1 MKMVPTRQVHL
12 DFHTSQYI
20 PSVGAQFDPEEFA
33 NTAKEAHV
41 NSMTVFARCVHGYM
55 YYPSEQFPDRIHP
68 TLVNHNLLLDQ
79 VRALHKAGIKAPVYT
94 TVQWDRYTAENYPQ
108 WLIRKKDGSHEGAP
122 FTEAGFDQSLCVNT
136 QYYDFL
142 ERHTLEVMDLLG
154 DELDGLFFDMVGIR
168 PCWCSACRKD
178 MRRLGID
185 LRDDEAVRRFAKS
198 VTDRFKQKMTRVVRS
213 KNPDCTILYNAG
225 HVGPCTRESS
235 NAYTHFELESL
246 PSGWGYMHFP
256 ITARYARNL
265 GKDCVGMTGK
275 FHMEWGDFHSL
286 KNQAALEFEA
296 FRILSN
302 GFAISIGDQ
311 LEPFGRLNQAAYRL
325 IGSVYEQVEAYE
337 PYARPSKA
345 LVEAALVTSEKNV
358 LQWLPRSMAGA
369 GQMLEELGLQFDVVD
384 CDSGL
389 SGYRLVILTDDLQ
402 ADERFRQKLD
412 AYVEA
417 GGRVFSCGRGGLS
430 KDGRYPDCFKARY
443 EGEEELYPSFLVPE
457 GHMAKGLAEGCEY
470 VHYLRGE
477 TIRPADGGKAVLQ
490 ARAQYFQRDGEKFCS
505 HVYTPSAK
513 GPLFPVGVGTGSTI
527 LFAHPMFTQYRE
539 NAPFWCKQL
548 VSNALDELLGDRIV
562 RHNGPSSLVV
572 NVRHQPQLNRYC
584 IHLLSYVPIR
594 RSEKIDIIEDR
605 TVVYNVKLELHLP
618 REVKAARTVV
628 HEEELAVEQL
638 AEKQSGVVVPQI
650 DGYEIVVLEYDK
662 ETR

>member
-20 PSVGAQFDPEEFA
+20 PFVGGQFDPEEFA
-33 NTAKEAHV
+33 ETAKNAHV

-68 TLVNHNLLLDQ
+68 TLVNHNLLLMQ

-142 ERHTLEVMDLLG
+142 ERHTLEVMELLG

-168 PCWCSACRKD
+168 PCFCSACRKD

-185 LRDDEAVRRFAKS
+185 MRDDEAVRRFAKS
-198 VTDRFKQKMTRVVRS
+198 VMDRFKEKMTHVVRS
-213 KNPDCTILYNAG
+213 KNPDCTIFYNAG
-225 HVGPCTRESS
+225 HVGPCTRDSS

-256 ITARYARNL
+256 ITARYARTL

-286 KNQAALEFEA
+286 KNLAALEFEA

-311 LEPFGRLNQAAYRL
+311 LEPYGRLNPAAYRL
-325 IGSVYEQVEAYE
+325 IGRVYEQVEAYE
-337 PYARPSKA
+337 QYARPSEA
-345 LVEAALVTSEKNV
+345 LVEAALVTSEKNI

-384 CDSGL
+384 CDSDL
-389 SGYRLVILTDDLQ
+389 SGYRLVILTDDLE

-430 KDGRYPDCFKARY
+430 KEGRYPDCFKAGY

-457 GHMAKGLAEGCEY
+457 GRMAKGLEEGCEY

-477 TIRPADGGKAVLQ
+477 TIRPVDGGRTVLQ

-513 GPLFPVGVGTGSTI
+513 GPLFPVGVGTDSTI

-539 NAPFWCKQL
+539 NAPLWCKKL
-548 VSNALDELLGDRIV
+548 VSNALDELMEDRII

-584 IHLLSYVPIR
+584 IHLLSYIPIR

-605 TVVYNVKLELHLP
+605 TVVYNVKLTLHLP
-618 REVKAARTVV
+618 REVKAVRTVV
-628 HEEELAVEQL
+628 HEEVLAMDQG
-638 AEKQSGVVVPQI
+638 SVVVPQI
-650 DGYEIVVLEYDK
+650 DGYEIVVLEYDDG
-662 ETR
+662 TR